1 MDIES
6 FKQRLK
12 SYKKEDIIFTSHA
25 EIQALMRQIDLEE
38 VKENI
43 INPKNLV
50 YVEEE
55 PKNSK
60 SEKYGCY
67 FAYEE
72 YHCHKYVLTLNRKVI
87 IVTIININ
95 RNWQKIIE
103 GKKK

>member
-1 MDIES
+1 MNLES

-12 SYKKEDIIFTSHA
+12 DYKREDIIFTKHA

-38 VKENI
+38 VRKNI
-43 INPKNLV
+43 TNPEKLV

-67 FAYEE
+67 FSYEK
-72 YHCHKYVLTLNRKVI
+72 YHCHKYILTLNRKVI

-103 GKKK
+103 GKK